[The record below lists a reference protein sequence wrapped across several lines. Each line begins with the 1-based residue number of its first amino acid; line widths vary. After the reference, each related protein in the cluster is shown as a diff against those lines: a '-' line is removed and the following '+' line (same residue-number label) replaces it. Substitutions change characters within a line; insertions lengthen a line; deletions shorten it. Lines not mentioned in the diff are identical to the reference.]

1 MKPKIL
7 FYMQHLLGIGHAV
20 RASRIAS
27 ALAREVFDVDLVCG
41 GPLIAGLDSGRAK
54 IIALP
59 PVSAGALGFSDL
71 VDAQGLALT
80 PAAKTA
86 RCALLLAHFERQKPD
101 IVLIEAFPFGRRQMR
116 FELLPLLEHARNAY
130 PRPLIASSVRD
141 ILQAGQRPGRAESYA
156 ELVERFFDL
165 VLVHGDPALA
175 DFAASFALADRI
187 SGWIKYTGMIGPEA
201 MAAHHTHDVIVSAGG
216 GAVGEK
222 LIRAGLAAR
231 PLSRLHAASW
241 LVVTGPNV
249 SGGLAAELA
258 QIQNPAIGIA
268 RFLADLPQRLGGAK
282 LSISQAGYNT
292 VADLLAARCRAV
304 LVPYAAQGETEQSQR
319 AALMGARGL
328 ASVIAE
334 DGLDAAG
341 MARAIDLALDLPER
355 RLDIDMDG
363 AQRSVTLLQE
373 ALQAHRN

>member
-7 FYMQHLLGIGHAV
+7 FYMQHLLGIGHVV

-27 ALAREVFDVDLVCG
+27 ALARDVFDVDLVCG
-41 GPLIAGLDSGRAK
+41 GPLIAGLDAGRAK

-71 VDAQGLALT
+71 VDAQGQALT
-80 PAAKTA
+80 PAAKAA

-101 IVLIEAFPFGRRQMR
+101 IVLTEAFPFGRRQMR
-116 FELLPLLEHARNAY
+116 FELVPLLEHARNAH

-141 ILQAGQRPGRAESYA
+141 ILQAEHRPGRAESYA

-165 VLVHGDPALA
+165 VLVHGDPSLA
-175 DFAASFALADRI
+175 GFSASFALAGRI
-187 SGWIKYTGMIGPEA
+187 SGVVKYTGMVGPEP
-201 MAAHHTHDVIVSAGG
+201 MAAHRTHDVIVSAGG
-216 GAVGEK
+216 GAVGEQ
-222 LIRAGLAAR
+222 LIRAALAAR

-249 SGGLAAELA
+249 SGGLAADLA
-258 QIQNPAIGIA
+258 QIRDPGVSIA
-268 RFLADLPQRLGGAK
+268 RFLPDLPQRLGGAE

-292 VADLLAARCRAV
+292 VADVLAARCRAV

-328 ASVIAE
+328 ASVVAE
-334 DGLDAAG
+334 EGLDAAG
-341 MARAIDLALDLPER
+341 MAQAIELALDLPEQR
-355 RLDIDMDG
+355 PAIDMNG
-363 AQRSVTLLQE
+363 AQRCVTILRDG
-373 ALQAHRN
+373 LQAHRN

>member
-7 FYMQHLLGIGHAV
+7 FYMQHLLGIGHVV

-27 ALAREVFDVDLVCG
+27 ALAHEVFDVDLVCG
-41 GPLIAGLDSGRAK
+41 GPLIAGLDAGRAK
-54 IIALP
+54 MIALP
-59 PVSAGALGFSDL
+59 PVSAGVSGFSDL

-80 PAAKTA
+80 PAAKAA

-116 FELLPLLEHARNAY
+116 FELMPLLERARDAK

-141 ILQAGQRPGRAESYA
+141 ILQAEHRPGRAESYA

-175 DFAASFALADRI
+175 DFSASFALADRI
-187 SGWIKYTGMIGPEA
+187 SGVITYTGMVGPGA
-201 MAAHHTHDVIVSAGG
+201 MATHHTHDVIVSAGG

-222 LIRAGLAAR
+222 LIRAALAAR

-258 QIQNPAIGIA
+258 QIQNPALTIA
-268 RFLADLPQRLGGAK
+268 RFLPDLPQRLCGAK

-292 VADLLAARCRAV
+292 IADVLAARCRAV

-319 AALMGARGL
+319 ATLMGARGL
-328 ASVIAE
+328 ASVVAE
-334 DGLDAAG
+334 EALDAAG
-341 MARAIDLALDLPER
+341 LARAIDAALDLPEQR
-355 RLDIDMDG
+355 PGIDLKG
-363 AQRSVTLLQE
+363 AQHCVTILQA